1 MKKLLLL
8 VVTLFA
14 LVTTAHAG
22 VNINTATQAELET
35 LQGIGPGKAK
45 AIIDY
50 RNKNGPFKSADDLEK
65 VKGIGP
71 GIIKQVR
78 KDIMV
83 SGATTVNKQY
93 KPVAKP
99 DEKSSKKEDKPV
111 VKQEKKPAPK

>member
-8 VVTLFA
+8 IVTLFA

-35 LQGIGPGKAK
+35 LQGVGPGKAK
-45 AIIDY
+45 AIINY
-50 RNKNGPFKSADDLEK
+50 RTKNGPFKSVDDLEK
-65 VKGIGP
+65 VEGIGP

-78 KDIMV
+78 KDIV
-83 SGATTVNKQY
+83 ISGATTANKQD
-93 KPVAKP
+93 KSAAKP
-99 DEKSSKKEDKPV
+99 EEKSSKKEDKPV